1 MHRRK
6 THGVVTSLKA
16 EVKFN
21 FEAMKGFALKAL
33 YAVLA
38 ESVWILV
45 GATVGFFGLYLGVYV
60 ANVLGFRGSAG
71 QALSFFPMFT
81 VPVFSIVS
89 GVAAAIQLL
98 LAVPFEMRLKVMLG
112 VNGVGFA
119 ILFGYAFY
127 SCMVT

>member
-6 THGVVTSLKA
+6 MHGAVTSLKA

-21 FEAMKGFALKAL
+21 FEAMRGFALKAL
-33 YAVLA
+33 YAVFA

-45 GATVGFFGLYLGVYV
+45 GAMVGFFGLYLGVYV
-60 ANVLGFRGSAG
+60 AHVLGFRGSAG
-71 QALSFFPMFT
+71 QALSFFPMLT
-81 VPVFSIVS
+81 VPAFSMVS
-89 GVAAAIQLL
+89 GVSAAIQLL

-112 VNGVGFA
+112 VNGAGFA
-119 ILFGYAFY
+119 VLFAYAFF